1 MSPVSIAGSNLLEV
15 SEHDCTPE
23 IANTALFTGPLI
35 TCNTQ
40 REPGNKATT
49 NSCLHNVLHSFIL
62 ALVNMPNC
70 SIQSSISKHFS
81 TLQEAGRTA
90 LMFAAEDGNMEAVK
104 LLISAG
110 ADVNI
115 RDKVRNLSSR

>member
-1 MSPVSIAGSNLLEV
+1 MSCIQLQWLL
-15 SEHDCTPE
+15 
-23 IANTALFTGPLI
+23 LI
-35 TCNTQ
+35 FQTVQ
-40 REPGNKATT
+40 FQA
-49 NSCLHNVLHSFIL
+49 
-62 ALVNMPNC
+62 
-70 SIQSSISKHFS
+70 QHFS

-115 RDKVRNLSSR
+115 RDKVRNLSSCMIHLLYQS

>member
-1 MSPVSIAGSNLLEV
+1 MFYIYLPWLL
-15 SEHDCTPE
+15 
-23 IANTALFTGPLI
+23 LI
-35 TCNTQ
+35 YLTVQ
-40 REPGNKATT
+40 FQY
-49 NSCLHNVLHSFIL
+49 L
-62 ALVNMPNC
+62 
-70 SIQSSISKHFS
+70 FS

-115 RDKVRNLSSR
+115 RDKVRNLSS

>member
-1 MSPVSIAGSNLLEV
+1 MLPPSHTE
-15 SEHDCTPE
+15 
-23 IANTALFTGPLI
+23 LFVY
-35 TCNTQ
+35 
-40 REPGNKATT
+40 
-49 NSCLHNVLHSFIL
+49 NVLHLFTMT
-62 ALVNMPNC
+62 LVNMPNC
-70 SIQSSISKHFS
+70 SIPSSIFKHFP

-115 RDKVRNLSSR
+115 RDKVRKLSL

>member
-1 MSPVSIAGSNLLEV
+1 M
-15 SEHDCTPE
+15 T
-23 IANTALFTGPLI
+23 
-35 TCNTQ
+35 
-40 REPGNKATT
+40 
-49 NSCLHNVLHSFIL
+49 
-62 ALVNMPNC
+62 LVNMPNC
-70 SIQSSISKHFS
+70 SIPSSISKHFP

-115 RDKVRNLSSR
+115 KDKVRKLGLI